1 MVFDREV
8 DKEPPAYPF
17 DQLRRRPIHLGRQPG
32 YGGPESCYSNR
43 FQWLPCEIKFLSED
57 PLDVG
62 ITSYINNLNPKNHQD
77 LYGHLERLIT
87 CSIPSWNEVLFY
99 GNTRGRHP
107 PRILTYGCHIHNYM
121 EDRKIFH
128 EVERML
134 HWKAICNTWEEW
146 QNRCDNV
153 REYVSGPEP
162 PTWQQ
167 AEPLPKLSPNLLD
180 EIQPEQWE
188 IPKFP
193 SQIARF
199 KRRRR
204 AWFNHP
210 EPSVSFSYE
219 QWKDSK
225 FTGRA
230 ILPQRVGEF
239 PDPLHHLYIPVRLQ
253 ETFRR
258 DGLQVVIEISRIELT
273 PEKPTYSGDT
283 YFQTEGLRNDRIA
296 ATSLFVVEAQNV
308 TPPRIAFEHEDKIHA
323 IEFECKVPDTMAT
336 VLDVEKFELWEEKAP
351 QALHTFGSIPLP
363 EGRLLSWPNTFRSKR
378 ESFTLA
384 DPTQPG
390 NLTVIK
396 LRLVD
401 PHYPICSTRNV
412 PPQQHDWWATEAQ
425 QAAGLDKRLP
435 SELVQLV
442 MEQTDWWPISRAD
455 SGRLREELRRDHERK
470 RKAVDE
476 CVGHHL
482 VSYLPYD
489 YHAARDATD
498 SSGVGYE
505 SP

>member
-1 MVFDREV
+1 
-8 DKEPPAYPF
+8 
-17 DQLRRRPIHLGRQPG
+17 
-32 YGGPESCYSNR
+32 
-43 FQWLPCEIKFLSED
+43 
-57 PLDVG
+57 
-62 ITSYINNLNPKNHQD
+62 
-77 LYGHLERLIT
+77 
-87 CSIPSWNEVLFY
+87 
-99 GNTRGRHP
+99 
-107 PRILTYGCHIHNYM
+107 
-121 EDRKIFH
+121 
-128 EVERML
+128 
-134 HWKAICNTWEEW
+134 
-146 QNRCDNV
+146 
-153 REYVSGPEP
+153 
-162 PTWQQ
+162 
-167 AEPLPKLSPNLLD
+167 
-180 EIQPEQWE
+180 
-188 IPKFP
+188 
-193 SQIARF
+193 
-199 KRRRR
+199 
-204 AWFNHP
+204 
-210 EPSVSFSYE
+210 
-219 QWKDSK
+219 
-225 FTGRA
+225 
-230 ILPQRVGEF
+230 
-239 PDPLHHLYIPVRLQ
+239 
-253 ETFRR
+253 
-258 DGLQVVIEISRIELT
+258 VVIEISRIELT

-336 VLDVEKFELWEEKAP
+336 VLDGEKFELWEEKAP

-363 EGRLLSWPNTFRSKR
+363 EGRLLSWPNTFQSKR

-401 PHYPICSTRNV
+401 PHYRICSTRNV

-455 SGRLREELRRDHERK
+455 SERLHEELRRDHERK